1 MNSWKKIA
9 SALMALTMTVSLGT
23 TAFADNGP
31 ADDDATTPGTILITN
46 ANMSETYNAYKILN
60 ATVGNGST
68 NYSVATGWA
77 DFMDTDEAK
86 AVFVFDNTTTPVTVR
101 ENKDASAD
109 QRMTFAKN
117 AVKYAIDNEI
127 ATVGTAT
134 RNENDKTVTIS
145 GLSEGF
151 YVIDSTMGT
160 VCMLQSAGLVIHEKN
175 VTVPAPEKTQDTS
188 SVTTGVGDTIH
199 YTVKVQVKDGATAYV
214 LHDVMTNLSYNN
226 DATAKVERTN
236 AEVQLNVTTTGLTDG
251 CAFEAEIVGEENLIG
266 ETIVITYSADITA
279 AAITEDKV
287 NNTATIHYGNGS
299 TATSTPVEFVL
310 KNADNETINLFL
322 VSAAV
327 AADPDNNVEAQPA
340 VYRPALEGEKVEQYV
355 EAGNAVIKGL
365 KAGQYSLVEEVAPNG
380 YNKLTAPKTVTIGV
394 NESGIADVY
403 NFTGAQLPSTGGIG
417 TTIFYVG
424 GGILIAAAGI
434 LLVTKKRMS
443 AAA

>member
-1 MNSWKKIA
+1 M
-9 SALMALTMTVSLGT
+9 
-23 TAFADNGP
+23 
-31 ADDDATTPGTILITN
+31 
-46 ANMSETYNAYKILN
+46 
-60 ATVGNGST
+60 
-68 NYSVATGWA
+68 
-77 DFMDTDEAK
+77 
-86 AVFVFDNTTTPVTVR
+86 
-101 ENKDASAD
+101 
-109 QRMTFAKN
+109 
-117 AVKYAIDNEI
+117 
-127 ATVGTAT
+127 
-134 RNENDKTVTIS
+134 
-145 GLSEGF
+145 
-151 YVIDSTMGT
+151 IDSTMGT

-299 TATSTPVEFVL
+299 TATSTPVEYNLYNITVNKWAATNAEHPEENATKLDGAKFVL